1 MVNYRYLGNSGLK
14 ISEITYGNWL
24 THGSQVENDV
34 ASACVRA
41 ALDAGI
47 TTFDTADVY
56 ANTAAEQVL
65 GDALKGERRES
76 LEIFTKVYWP
86 TGPKGPNDTGLSRK
100 HIMES
105 INGSLKR
112 LDTDYVDLYQAHRF
126 DVETPLEETMQAF
139 ADVVRQG
146 KALYIGVSEW
156 TADQIRDGAA
166 LAKELGFQL
175 ISSQPQYSMLW
186 RVIEDEVVP
195 ASIETGVSQIVWS
208 PMAQGVLSGKYLPGQ
223 PAPAGS
229 RATDEKGGAQTISRF
244 MNEETLTAVQNL
256 KPVADELGLSMA
268 QLSVAWVLQNDNV
281 AAALVGA
288 SRPEQV
294 AENVKASGVTIPA
307 ELMKQIDAALE
318 DVVVRD
324 PAKTLENM
332 PKKRPA

>member
-1 MVNYRYLGNSGLK
+1 MPTYRYLGNSGLK

-34 ASACVRA
+34 ATACVHA

-47 TTFDTADVY
+47 STFDTADVY
-56 ANTAAEQVL
+56 ANTKAEQVL
-65 GDALKGERRES
+65 GDALKGQRRES

-86 TGPKGPNDTGLSRK
+86 TGPGGPNDTGLSRK
-100 HIMES
+100 HVMES

-112 LDTDYVDLYQAHRF
+112 LGTDYVDLYQAHRY
-126 DVETPLEETMQAF
+126 DTETPLEETMQAF
-139 ADVVRQG
+139 ADIVRQG

-156 TADQIRDGAA
+156 TADQIRAGHA
-166 LAKELGFQL
+166 LAQDLGFQL

-195 ASIETGVSQIVWS
+195 TSRELGLSQIVWS
-208 PMAQGVLSGKYLPGQ
+208 PMAQGVLSGKYRTGEPL
-223 PAPAGS
+223 PAGS
-229 RATDEKGGAQTISRF
+229 RATDDKGGARMIQRF
-244 MNEETLTAVQNL
+244 LTDDVLTRVQNL
-256 KPVADELGLSMA
+256 RPVADELGLSMA
-268 QLSVAWVLQNDNV
+268 QLAIAWVLQNDNV

-307 ELMKQIDAALE
+307 ELMTRIDEILGGAVE
-318 DVVVRD
+318 RD
-324 PAKTLENM
+324 PGKTAENA
-332 PKKRPA
+332 PQGRVA